1 MPHSHIPVK
10 HCYSS
15 TVVESLRPKGHKR
28 PMENVR
34 KIRELRGLTQAEL
47 GELVGKNQGYIS
59 KLEAGR
65 MNPTV
70 SALTDLARALAVQP
84 SELFT
89 LPELHRRAL
98 VSLDSMDRERQEAAL
113 VVLEAMAKGV

>member
-1 MPHSHIPVK
+1 
-10 HCYSS
+10 
-15 TVVESLRPKGHKR
+15 
-28 PMENVR
+28 MENVR

-70 SALTDLARALAVQP
+70 SALNDLARALAVQP

-113 VVLEAMAKGV
+113 VVLEAMAKGQ